1 MKVNAELKKD
11 LQRNF
16 EIKQDGVKRKH
27 SYFYPMPEDVCR
39 AELQAVLRGEQDVPI
54 RVIRAIAKVSQRH
67 VSTYLGGE

>member
-39 AELQAVLRGEQDVPI
+39 AELQAVLRGEKEIPL
-54 RVIRAIAKVSQRH
+54 RVIRAIAKVAKRP

>member
-27 SYFYPMPEDVCR
+27 SYFSPMPADVCR
-39 AELQAVLRGEQDVPI
+39 AELQTVLRGEQDIPI
-54 RVIRAIAKVSQRH
+54 RVIRAIAKVSQRP
-67 VSTYLGGE
+67 VSAYLGGE

>member
-1 MKVNAELKKD
+1 MKVNVELKKD

-16 EIKQDGVKRKH
+16 EIKQDGVKRKA
-27 SYFYPMPEDVCR
+27 SYFSPMPGNVCR

-54 RVIRAIAKVSQRH
+54 RVIRAIAKVAQRP

>member
-16 EIKQDGVKRKH
+16 EIKQDGVKRKT

-39 AELQAVLRGEQDVPI
+39 AELQAVLRGDEDIPI
-54 RVIRAIAKVSQRH
+54 RVIRAIAKVAQRP
-67 VSTYLGGE
+67 VSTYL